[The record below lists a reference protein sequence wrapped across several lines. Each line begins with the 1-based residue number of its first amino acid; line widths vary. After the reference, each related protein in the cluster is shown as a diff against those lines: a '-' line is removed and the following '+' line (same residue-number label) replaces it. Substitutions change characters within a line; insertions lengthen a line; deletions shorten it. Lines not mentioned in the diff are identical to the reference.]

1 MYENSLDGWLPVD
14 KLGQILALIFVLGLV
29 VCIVVGVIGCLKL
42 LKRYLDDKIDLET
55 TKWAH
60 ELEREKNEDEN
71 WRQVPG
77 ALQKRI
83 KELEKTCKS
92 NQETI
97 SDLKY
102 EIEKKK
108 QFMDQMKVSDLY
120 KKWREEDEWKKIRD
134 FVIIRDQESK
144 YSTTYEAN

>member
-14 KLGQILALIFVLGLV
+14 KLGQYLAILFIFGLI
-29 VCIVVGVIGCLKL
+29 VCMVIGVIGCLKL
-42 LKRYLDDKIDLET
+42 FKRYLDDKVDLET
-55 TKWAH
+55 TRWAH
-60 ELEREKNEDEN
+60 ELEREKKEDEN

-97 SDLKY
+97 SNLKY
-102 EIEKKK
+102 EIENKK

-120 KKWREEDEWKKIRD
+120 KKWREEQKDSDVMSI
-134 FVIIRDQESK
+134 SH
-144 YSTTYEAN
+144 SSN

>member
-14 KLGQILALIFVLGLV
+14 KLGQILALIFVLGIV
-29 VCIVVGVIGCLKL
+29 ICMIVGVVGVVKQ

-55 TKWAH
+55 TKWGH
-60 ELEREKNEDEN
+60 ELEREKKEDEN

-97 SDLKY
+97 SNLKY

-120 KKWREEDEWKKIRD
+120 KKWREEQKD
-134 FVIIRDQESK
+134 
-144 YSTTYEAN
+144 

>member
-1 MYENSLDGWLPVD
+1 MRFNNSLDGWLPVD

-29 VCIVVGVIGCLKL
+29 ACIVVGVIGVIKQ
-42 LKRYLDDKIDLET
+42 LKRYLHGLLQIEAARVEQEREL
-55 TKWAH
+55 H
-60 ELEREKNEDEN
+60 ELEDEN

-83 KELEKTCKS
+83 KELEKTCQS

-97 SDLKY
+97 SSLKY

-108 QFMDQMKVSDLY
+108 QFMDQMKVSELY
-120 KKWREEDEWKKIRD
+120 KEWRKKEDSDIYKI
-134 FVIIRDQESK
+134 S
-144 YSTTYEAN
+144 YSSN

>member
-14 KLGQILALIFVLGLV
+14 KLGQILALIFVLG
-29 VCIVVGVIGCLKL
+29 IVICMIVGIVGVIKQ
-42 LKRYLDDKIDLET
+42 LKRYLHGLLQIEAARVEQEREL
-55 TKWAH
+55 H
-60 ELEREKNEDEN
+60 ELEDEN

-97 SDLKY
+97 SNLKY

-120 KKWREEDEWKKIRD
+120 KKWREEQKD
-134 FVIIRDQESK
+134 
-144 YSTTYEAN
+144 

>member
-1 MYENSLDGWLPVD
+1 MRFNNSLDGWLPVD

-83 KELEKTCKS
+83 KELEKTCQS

-97 SDLKY
+97 SSLKY
-102 EIEKKK
+102 ELEKKK
-108 QFMDQMKVSDLY
+108 QFMDQMKVSELY
-120 KKWREEDEWKKIRD
+120 KEWRKKEDSDIYKI
-134 FVIIRDQESK
+134 S
-144 YSTTYEAN
+144 YSSN